1 MVQVNFIVHWW
12 YIPLILAGWYV
23 NAFVS
28 AFVREATRDLR
39 ETKRFKRITQTRRQP
54 KAET

>member
-1 MVQVNFIVHWW
+1 MKVTFWVHWW
-12 YIPLILAGWYV
+12 YIPVILVGWYV

-39 ETKRFKRITQTRRQP
+39 ETKRFKRVTQARRQE
-54 KAET
+54 KAAS